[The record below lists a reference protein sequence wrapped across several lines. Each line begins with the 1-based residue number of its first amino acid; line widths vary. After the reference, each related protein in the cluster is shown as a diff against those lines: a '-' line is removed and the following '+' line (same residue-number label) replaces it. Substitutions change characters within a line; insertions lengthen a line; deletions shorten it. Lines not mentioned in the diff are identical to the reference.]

1 MTVAKIS
8 LQVVPWDD
16 PAFMA
21 AFDRGRTA
29 VEGQGLTLDDPR
41 GQLALQSA
49 LRADGYPNAVV
60 VGHRSVDDALEHSA
74 RCLVRR
80 DG

>member
-1 MTVAKIS
+1 MTVAKIR
-8 LQVVPWDD
+8 LQVSPWDD
-16 PAFMA
+16 PVFMA
-21 AFDRGRTA
+21 AFERGRAT

-41 GQLALQSA
+41 GQLALQFA
-49 LRADGYPNAVV
+49 LRGDGYPEAVV
-60 VGHRSVDDALEHSA
+60 VCQRSVDDALEHGA